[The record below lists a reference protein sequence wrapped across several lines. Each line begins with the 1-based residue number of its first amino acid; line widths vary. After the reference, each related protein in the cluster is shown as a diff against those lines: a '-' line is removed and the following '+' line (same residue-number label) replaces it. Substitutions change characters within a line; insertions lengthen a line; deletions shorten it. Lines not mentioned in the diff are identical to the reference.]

1 VRLIVRPPGA
11 ALVDA
16 LSEHPE
22 RDLIDV
28 HEARREHAVFVG
40 ALRAA
45 AVEVVELPAEEHLPD
60 ATFVRD
66 TVLAFAAP
74 GIEGP
79 TTLLVAARPGAP
91 TRLTEVPS
99 VVARARHLAG
109 PGAAFVEI
117 AEPGTLD
124 GGDVIVYGDRVAI
137 GVSARTNRRG
147 AEQLAS
153 AVQALGYRA
162 FLCPV
167 TDRLHLA
174 SAVSAIGARRLIGTA
189 AGYASLEEGGP
200 ETAPPDEIQR
210 LVIPDE
216 EVSAANVLKAGRRC
230 FVVRGH
236 PKALELMRAVGEE
249 VVEVEL
255 REFTR
260 ADGGPT
266 CLVAPIL

>member
-28 HEARREHAVFVG
+28 HEARREHAAYVA

-45 AVEVVELPAEEHLPD
+45 LVEVVTLPAEEHLPD

-66 TVLAFAAP
+66 TVLAFPAA
-74 GIEGP
+74 GTEGP
-79 TTLLVAARPGAP
+79 TALLVAARPGAP
-91 TRLTEVPS
+91 SRRPEVPS
-99 VVARARHLAG
+99 VVARARELAG
-109 PGAAFVEI
+109 PGAAFLEI

-124 GGDVIVYGDRVAI
+124 GGDVITYGERVAV
-137 GVSARTNRRG
+137 GVSARTNRAG

-153 AVQALGYRA
+153 AVEAIGYRA

-174 SAVSAIGARRLIGTA
+174 SAVAPLGARRLIGTA
-189 AGYASLEEGGP
+189 AGYASLEDGGA

-210 LVIPDE
+210 LVIPDG
-216 EVSAANVLKAGRRC
+216 EVPAASVLKAGGRC

-236 PKALELMRAVGEE
+236 PTALELMRAVGEE

-266 CLVAPIL
+266 CLVAPIF